1 MTAILFIWVFG
12 GILFLCS
19 APVCVFFLQI
29 CHAWL
34 RHTETLSEPAI
45 DMPAGA
51 RMAVLVPAHNEEA
64 VLADTLSGLVGGES
78 FFRTVVVADNCT
90 DATAEIARAAGAEV
104 LIRNDPSLRGKGYA
118 LQFGLDHLKLNAP
131 DVVVVVDADCRVSG
145 KELISL
151 AARCLARQ
159 VPTQSVYLMHARPGS
174 PVTAKVSEFAWL
186 VKTYVRPLGWSR
198 LMGSCQLLGSG
209 MAFPWHVLA
218 SRNLASGHLV
228 EDMQL
233 TVDLAKEGVPV
244 HFCPDIRIDSLFPTS
259 EQSRAVQ
266 SSRWE
271 HGHIGM
277 IIHEFPG
284 LMWHALRHRNKRTF
298 ALGLDMLVPPLSLL
312 VLIVC
317 ILMGIEWMLVL
328 FADAPTWL
336 AQWAT
341 LLVLMIGSTVV
352 LAWAKWARSILTARE
367 MLQIPSF
374 VMSKLSIYRRFV
386 TQRETDW
393 KRADRD

>member
-1 MTAILFIWVFG
+1 
-12 GILFLCS
+12 
-19 APVCVFFLQI
+19 
-29 CHAWL
+29 
-34 RHTETLSEPAI
+34 
-45 DMPAGA
+45 
-51 RMAVLVPAHNEEA
+51 
-64 VLADTLSGLVGGES
+64 
-78 FFRTVVVADNCT
+78 
-90 DATAEIARAAGAEV
+90 
-104 LIRNDPSLRGKGYA
+104 
-118 LQFGLDHLKLNAP
+118 
-131 DVVVVVDADCRVSG
+131 
-145 KELISL
+145 
-151 AARCLARQ
+151 
-159 VPTQSVYLMHARPGS
+159 
-174 PVTAKVSEFAWL
+174 
-186 VKTYVRPLGWSR
+186 
-198 LMGSCQLLGSG
+198 MGSCQLLGSG

-284 LMWHALRHRNKRTF
+284 LMWHALRHHNKRTF